1 MPIVNFLILNYLIHI
16 QYFLIIHALFLS
28 SHANACCLQDV
39 KQDIME
45 LYPAEEIGQFV
56 HKALEMSLEKKE
68 GAQEKIGLLLSS
80 LMDYNLFTPD
90 VIVEQ

>member
-1 MPIVNFLILNYLIHI
+1 MNFLIL
-16 QYFLIIHALFLS
+16 IIYALFLS
-28 SHANACCLQDV
+28 SHANASCLQDV

-56 HKALEMSLEKKE
+56 YKALEMSLEKKE

>member
-1 MPIVNFLILNYLIHI
+1 MR
-16 QYFLIIHALFLS
+16 
-28 SHANACCLQDV
+28 
-39 KQDIME
+39 QDITE

-80 LMDYNLFTPD
+80 LMDFNLFAPD
-90 VIVEQ
+90 VIVEE

>member
-1 MPIVNFLILNYLIHI
+1 M
-16 QYFLIIHALFLS
+16 
-28 SHANACCLQDV
+28 
-39 KQDIME
+39 KQDISE